1 MDDTL
6 TVRFRVGQVFKGC
19 AIATYF
25 GDTLISKRKRP
36 VMAPGEMEQV
46 VSEEITVGRVP

>member
-25 GDTLISKRKRP
+25 GDILDLQGEN
-36 VMAPGEMEQV
+36 VPGYG
-46 VSEEITVGRVP
+46 TG